1 MLHAEHSAERL
12 ESESDCGLVEA
23 TGALSGDT
31 LSNNL
36 SCIEPNVFSDMSDK
50 KGEGRDED

>member
-1 MLHAEHSAERL
+1 MQRAVQRGQ
-12 ESESDCGLVEA
+12 SESDCGLVEA

-36 SCIEPNVFSDMSDK
+36 FYVKPNVFLLV
-50 KGEGRDED
+50 R